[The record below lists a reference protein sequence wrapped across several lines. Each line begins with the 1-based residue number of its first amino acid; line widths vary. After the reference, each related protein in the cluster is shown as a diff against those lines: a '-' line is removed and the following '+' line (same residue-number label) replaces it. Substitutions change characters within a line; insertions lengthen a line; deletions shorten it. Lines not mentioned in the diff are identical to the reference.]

1 LPGTSTLDPLFQ
13 MSWRDEVFKSR
24 SSEGTTR
31 GQAHGPTVV
40 VGQGTPSAT
49 SASGGGGGGG
59 SSSPSTLLSVSQF
72 LSGSGGGVAG
82 GKDII

>member
-1 LPGTSTLDPLFQ
+1 

-49 SASGGGGGGG
+49 SGGGGG